1 MVHFIEQVKVG
12 HYSGSVLMLLVY
24 LVVFSLLL
32 NLLEYFS

>member
-12 HYSGSVLMLLVY
+12 HYSELVLMLLVY